1 MLAQSLCELAA
12 HVGLSQTAIARH
24 LGVERANISYWA
36 RGHREVPEHHRAA
49 LLKLVFTHA
58 KAQAAHV
65 KVQGQA
71 ARAKGMLSHAHRRFF
86 RKLFLLVV
94 ECRAE
99 NLAAH
104 GLADTASIAHV
115 LRQLEHFKGMPQEE
129 LCKPETAQ
137 KLFALSR
144 GLANLATV
152 NEQHRSLMELAEELK
167 DANIDALEPGTS
179 R

>member
-1 MLAQSLCELAA
+1 MLARSLCELAE

-24 LGVERANISYWA
+24 LGVDRTSVNYWA
-36 RGHREVPEHHRAA
+36 RGHREVPERHRQA
-49 LLKLVFTHA
+49 LLDLVFEKTKKQEALA
-58 KAQAAHV
+58 K
-65 KVQGQA
+65 KTWPLGS
-71 ARAKGMLSHAHRRFF
+71 LRRRHFF
-86 RKLFLLVV
+86 RRLLPLIL

-99 NLAAH
+99 NLAGH
-104 GLADTASIAHV
+104 GLADTVSVASFV
-115 LRQLEHFKGMPQEE
+115 QQLDHFKGMPQEE
-129 LCKPETAQ
+129 LYKPETAQ

>member
-1 MLAQSLCELAA
+1 MLAQSLCELAE
-12 HVGLSQTAIARH
+12 HVGLSQSAIARH
-24 LGVERANISYWA
+24 LGVDQANVNYWA
-36 RGHREVPEHHRAA
+36 RGHREVPERHRKA
-49 LLKLVFTHA
+49 LLNLVFL
-58 KAQAAHV
+58 QARE
-65 KVQGQA
+65 QA
-71 ARAKGMLSHAHRRFF
+71 ARAKTWPLGSQRRRHFF
-86 RKLFLLVV
+86 RRLLPLIL

-99 NLAAH
+99 NLHAH
-104 GLADTASIAHV
+104 GLADTVSVASFV
-115 LRQLEHFKGMPQEE
+115 QQLDHFKGMPQEE
-129 LCKPETAQ
+129 LYKPETAQ